1 SSGVVR
7 GVATGTATVT
17 ARSGNMTASASVTVS
32 AVPVG
37 SVTVSPAEASVPAGT
52 TVQLTAEVK
61 DAGGNVLNDRAVNWS
76 SSDTAVATVSASGLV
91 TGVATGTATITAAS
105 GDKSGSAKVTVTPS
119 QSAAVARVEISPSAD
134 TLDALGAKVQFAA
147 TAYDGDGAPVT
158 GARITWASL
167 NPNIATVDSMG
178 NVTAKAVGA
187 ALIVAAAPCCG
198 KADTAGVVVRQ
209 VVASVS
215 VSPSSRSIAV
225 AESYRLSAGAED
237 ANGNPVPDATFV
249 WTSSNN
255 SVATVD
261 GTGLVTGVSSG
272 SATITATSGDKKA
285 SAQINVTGGGGG
297 GDASLVN

>member
-1 SSGVVR
+1 
-7 GVATGTATVT
+7 AA
-17 ARSGNMTASASVTVS
+17 
-32 AVPVG
+32 
-37 SVTVSPAEASVPAGT
+37 
-52 TVQLTAEVK
+52 
-61 DAGGNVLNDRAVNWS
+61 LN
-76 SSDTAVATVSASGLV
+76 
-91 TGVATGTATITAAS
+91 
-105 GDKSGSAKVTVTPS
+105 
-119 QSAAVARVEISPSAD
+119 
-134 TLDALGAKVQFAA
+134 
-147 TAYDGDGAPVT
+147 
-158 GARITWASL
+158 GARIAWTSL

-215 VSPSSRSIAV
+215 VSPSSRSIGV

-261 GTGLVTGVSSG
+261 GTGLVTGVASG
-272 SATITATSGDKKA
+272 SATITVASGDKKA
-285 SAQINVTGGGGG
+285 SAQISVTGGAGG
-297 GDASLVN
+297 GDASLVNECSRPQSAWIWCAEFDQNRMGPYFEYDSRGHRFGRATGVRLHGSGGMR